1 MRVENGERSWAT
13 MQNLGTPLDLVWVR
27 SLRVPTARD
36 AQRAR
41 FLQER
46 TVPRGRKGIRALLGV
61 LRSIDLTTLSSN
73 DTVPR
78 VLRLCATARTPLLP
92 DLRKAMDLAPREA
105 RVAAVCVFPV
115 FVPPV
120 LEALDGTG
128 ISVATVSA
136 GFPHGLSS
144 LSQRIR
150 EVGAA
155 VEAGAHEVDVVI
167 RREWALRGRWA
178 DLYREVRAFKEA
190 AGSAHLKVILGSGDL
205 TSLQQVARAALT
217 SMMAGADFVKT
228 STGKEKVNATL
239 PVGLAMARAVRA
251 YRVET
256 GYSVG
261 LKPAGGIRL
270 AREGYQ
276 WLRLVEEE
284 LGEHW
289 ARPRLFR
296 LGASGLLGD
305 VVEALKA
312 RMKS

>member
-1 MRVENGERSWAT
+1 
-13 MQNLGTPLDLVWVR
+13 MQNQGVPLDLTWVR
-27 SLRVPTARD
+27 SLKVPTARD
-36 AQRAR
+36 EERAR
-41 FLQER
+41 TFREMP
-46 TVPRGRKGIRALLGV
+46 VPRGRKGVRGLLEV
-61 LRSIDLTTLSSN
+61 LRSIDLTTLSSD

-78 VLRLCATARTPLLP
+78 VLRLCATARTPLSP
-92 DLRKAMDLAPREA
+92 QVRKAMGLAPREV

-115 FVPPV
+115 FVPTV
-120 LEALDGTG
+120 LEALEGTG
-128 ISVATVSA
+128 IAVATVSA

-178 DLYREVRAFKEA
+178 DLYREVRAFREA

-205 TSLQQVARAALT
+205 ANLQQVARAALT

-239 PVGLAMARAVRA
+239 PVGLAMARAIRA
-251 YRVET
+251 YHAET

-276 WLRLVEEE
+276 WLRMVEEE
-284 LGEHW
+284 LSDDW

-312 RMKS
+312 RVEG

>member
-1 MRVENGERSWAT
+1 
-13 MQNLGTPLDLVWVR
+13 
-27 SLRVPTARD
+27 
-36 AQRAR
+36 
-41 FLQER
+41 
-46 TVPRGRKGIRALLGV
+46 
-61 LRSIDLTTLSSN
+61 
-73 DTVPR
+73 
-78 VLRLCATARTPLLP
+78 
-92 DLRKAMDLAPREA
+92 MDLAPREA

-239 PVGLAMARAVRA
+239 PVGLAMARAIRA
-251 YRVET
+251 YHAET

-276 WLRLVEEE
+276 WLRMVEEE
-284 LGEHW
+284 LGDDW

-296 LGASGLLGD
+296 LGASGLLQD
-305 VVEALKA
+305 VVEALRA
-312 RMKS
+312 RVGL

>member
-1 MRVENGERSWAT
+1 
-13 MQNLGTPLDLVWVR
+13 MQNQGMPLDLAWVR

-36 AQRAR
+36 AERAR
-41 FLQER
+41 TFREMP
-46 TVPRGRKGIRALLGV
+46 VPRGRKGVRALLAV
-61 LRSIDLTTLSSN
+61 LRSMDLTTLSSD
-73 DTVPR
+73 DTVPG
-78 VLRLCATARTPLLP
+78 VLRLCTNARSPLSP
-92 DLRKAMDLAPREA
+92 DLRRAMGLAPREA

-120 LEALDGTG
+120 LEALEGTG
-128 ISVATVSA
+128 VWVATVSA
-136 GFPHGLSS
+136 GFPHGLSP

-190 AGSAHLKVILGSGDL
+190 AGSARLKVILGTGDL
-205 TSLQQVARAALT
+205 ASLQQVARAALT

-228 STGKEKVNATL
+228 STGKEKINATF

-251 YRVET
+251 YHGET

-284 LGEHW
+284 LGEDW

-305 VVEALKA
+305 VVEALKV
-312 RMKS
+312 RVEH